1 MKREVAEE
9 WMSRYLDGDLG
20 AEDSKALFRYID
32 ENPDAAETFRI
43 MTALSLRL
51 EKLPDV
57 KPKYSLVDAILPQL
71 DQLDAERRSESATE
85 IGIMEPQQD
94 ENDELAQRRRQRGN
108 WRDRLPVRTI
118 GGIVAAGV
126 VLGISIASYEP
137 KTLTDAGP
145 TASPYSYNQDKT
157 PEENGSVSNPEEK
170 DASVD
175 STTNEE
181 KQRQSS
187 EDQKEPS
194 NATGTESSS
203 NEPSDG
209 QTSTKNPSDSD
220 TPKKQ
225 DNNTNT
231 TPPSSES
238 TGNRSQ
244 SQESST
250 DKRGGVP
257 STITKDDSSTAR
269 SNNSDPSTEKQD
281 TTTPPASTDQGN
293 SGSGKT
299 DSTTSGGTDSTSNDP
314 EASGTDESAGILST
328 PETQPSLVAP
338 DAGSKS
344 AGTTDS
350 TPTNPPTGTTGPSS
364 NDTSST
370 NSAGVN
376 APKTEQEW
384 KSPSADYTV
393 VLTTQNTLRLDS
405 IAADNVN
412 GRSVV
417 SSIPLKGTWIS
428 GKWSDDGKVFT
439 YQVNENGI
447 SKTYKITVGD

>member
-94 ENDELAQRRRQRGN
+94 EQDELAQRRRQRGN

-137 KTLTDAGP
+137 KTLTDAGSP
-145 TASPYSYNQDKT
+145 ASPYSYNQENAT
-157 PEENGSVSNPEEK
+157 EENGSVSNPEKKEP
-170 DASVD
+170 SVD
-175 STTNEE
+175 SINKEE
-181 KQRQSS
+181 DQKQA
-187 EDQKEPS
+187 DKQKEPS
-194 NATGTESSS
+194 NATDTGSSS

-209 QTSTKNPSDSD
+209 QTSTKTPSTSD
-220 TPKKQ
+220 TTKNKE
-225 DNNTNT
+225 NNTNT

-238 TGNRSQ
+238 TGNHSQ
-244 SQESST
+244 SQEPST

-257 STITKDDSSTAR
+257 STGNTDSSSTTKSNSNDKSTEQQETAT
-269 SNNSDPSTEKQD
+269 PST
-281 TTTPPASTDQGN
+281 STDQWN
-293 SGSGKT
+293 SSSGKT
-299 DSTTSGGTDSTSNDP
+299 DSSTSGGTDSTSTDP
-314 EASGTDESAGILST
+314 EASGTDEEAGILST
-328 PETQPSLVAP
+328 PEAQPSLVAP
-338 DAGSKS
+338 DTGSTS
-344 AGTTDS
+344 TGTTDS
-350 TPTNPPTGTTGPSS
+350 PSTNSSSGTTGTQGS
-364 NDTSST
+364 DTTST
-370 NSAGVN
+370 NSAGITM
-376 APKTEQEW
+376 PKTEQEW
-384 KSPSADYTV
+384 KSPTEDYTV

-439 YQVNENGI
+439 YQVNENNI
-447 SKTYKITVGD
+447 SKTYKITVGN